1 MFAGLLKIGARPLAG
16 TEAGSPPHAPHSHG
30 AALTIHCAGSDA
42 TQLDREASVQLS
54 MGFVWAGALLV
65 VLGVLYAAA
74 RALWSGGRLSEAKGP
89 RAGRAGQSLEPRG
102 PGSGLQLKSN
112 WPGLALIALGFVLL
126 LAGAFV

>member
-1 MFAGLLKIGARPLAG
+1 M
-16 TEAGSPPHAPHSHG
+16 
-30 AALTIHCAGSDA
+30 
-42 TQLDREASVQLS
+42 QLS